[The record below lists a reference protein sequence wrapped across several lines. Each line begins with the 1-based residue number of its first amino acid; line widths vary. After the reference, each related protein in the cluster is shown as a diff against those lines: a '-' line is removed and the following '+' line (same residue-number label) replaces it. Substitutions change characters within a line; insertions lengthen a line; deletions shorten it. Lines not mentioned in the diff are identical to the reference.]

1 MIVELTQQNGK
12 KLIVDTAAITVDEGN
27 GDSASVTILGTNRTI
42 NLSETYTAMRELMQP
57 DLLTKEIQRLRA
69 IIAEKETAL
78 ARLGSS

>member
-78 ARLGSS
+78 ARLGSA